1 MRQNR
6 IKHKLANG
14 EVTTVIEGFHSP
26 DILDFIGSLGCCD
39 GAWIETE
46 HGPYDFADIPDMT
59 RACDLW
65 GMTPVVRVNQITP
78 GVIYRTLDVG
88 AQGIIMPHVNNA
100 DEARQVVDAARFH
113 PLGQRGMFGSRQGY
127 GDPDYFQKANDETLV
142 VIMIEDIA
150 AVDQLDDILKVDGID
165 VFFVAPGDL
174 SQSMGLLGQPFHPD
188 VTAVMD
194 SVIERT
200 IAAGRTPGT
209 LATLDTIDHYVEKG
223 AKFIMTGW
231 PAWLTSGAKDF
242 LATIPRS

>member
-1 MRQNR
+1 MRPNLTKQ
-6 IKHKLANG
+6 KLANG
-14 EVTTVIEGFHSP
+14 EVTTIIEGFHSP
-26 DILDFIGSLGCCD
+26 DILDYIGSLGLFD
-39 GAWIETE
+39 AAWIETE
-46 HGPYDFADIPDMT
+46 HGPYDFADIPDLT

-113 PLGQRGMFGSRQGY
+113 PLGRRGMFGSRQGY
-127 GDPDYFQKANDETLV
+127 GDPDYVRKANDETLV

-194 SVIERT
+194 GVIQKT

-209 LATLDTIDHYVEKG
+209 LATLDTIDHFLEQG
-223 AKFIMTGW
+223 ARFIMTGW
-231 PAWLTSGAKDF
+231 LAWVTSGAKDF
-242 LATIPRS
+242 LSKIPGS